1 MSRSRSGSRSR
12 SRSRSGTGRYRMNLT
27 GAKRARPSTIN
38 SIIGFLFS
46 GGYQRHKIFHR
57 DNIFSL
63 YRLLKL
69 ELNLPS
75 NDNKEPPDSKVSEQF
90 QSSYEQIC
98 NMAEIPLLLEKYM
111 VFGLLVCLNSLLTI
125 LTLVPL
131 KLSVIFY
138 QIGHEICTKKIYKER
153 IDWNSTAKR
162 LQWIKR
168 DIITISIS
176 ILALGILSMSRM
188 DISRMYHDI
197 RGQEDIKLYVT
208 FGVLEVADKLCSSL
222 GQDLMNILHQ
232 LPVLPVSSSSIIK
245 FTTFFLLSVLYLA
258 FHAYILIYQTVS
270 LNVAANSYSNALL
283 TLLLSNQFAELKGSV
298 FKKFDREG
306 LFQISMADLAERFQL
321 SLMLGSIALR
331 NLLQV
336 NTIHSGVIPN
346 SWKSLNNWFGAIY
359 GPSTVVL
366 GSEILVDWLKHC
378 YITKFNK
385 VRPRVY
391 NNFLNVLSLDFLE
404 VFKAVSD
411 GDIESDTYELTDY
424 ILLTRRIGLPLL
436 ASIVCCIRIASTDF
450 RQILLPSTSNS
461 FLFSCVVNSTLICLS
476 FSFLVFVRLILS
488 LILVKWALRIKNQ
501 QQEYQEMLRQTE
513 LDKTIDLDN
522 VLSSLDAKL
531 SEEASN
537 DNTDGRPLKLDF
549 DSEISNIANTTSS
562 SPLVDKRR
570 YLKELDVNRASETP
584 SPDSQSSPI
593 NFTFLPGS
601 PNTHTSSINPS
612 TRNYLFNVG
621 EDIPPTPEEKRNRQM
636 TDRRSN
642 ALQDKEEGLGEVN
655 RYEMSSKRIW

>member
-1 MSRSRSGSRSR
+1 
-12 SRSRSGTGRYRMNLT
+12 MNLAGT
-27 GAKRARPSTIN
+27 KKARPSIIN
-38 SIIGFLFS
+38 LIVGFLCS
-46 GGYQRHKIFHR
+46 GGYQKHKIFHR

-75 NDNKEPPDSKVSEQF
+75 NDNKEPEDSKVSEQF
-90 QSSYEQIC
+90 RSSYEQIC
-98 NMAEIPLLLEKYM
+98 NLAEIPLLLEKFM

-131 KLSVIFY
+131 KLFVIFY
-138 QIGHEICTKKIYKER
+138 QIGHEICTKKVYKKQ
-153 IDWNSTAKR
+153 IDWDSTGKR
-162 LQWIKR
+162 LRWVKR

-176 ILALGILSMSRM
+176 ILALGILSMLRM

-222 GQDLMNILHQ
+222 GQDLMNILYQ
-232 LPVLPVSSSSIIK
+232 LPVLPFLSSCIAKFII
-245 FTTFFLLSVLYLA
+245 FFVLSVLYLA

-336 NTIHSGVIPN
+336 NAIHSGVIPN
-346 SWKSLNNWFGAIY
+346 SWKSWNNWFGAIY

-411 GDIESDTYELTDY
+411 GDVESNTYELTDY
-424 ILLTRRIGLPLL
+424 ILLTRRIGLPIL
-436 ASIVCCIRIASTDF
+436 ASIVCCIRMASTDF
-450 RQILLPSTSNS
+450 RQILLPSASNS
-461 FLFSCVVNSTLICLS
+461 FIFTLVINSTLICLC
-476 FSFLVFVRLILS
+476 FSFLVFIRLILN
-488 LILVKWALRIKNQ
+488 LVLVKWALRIKNQ
-501 QQEYQEMLRQTE
+501 QQEYQEMLRKIE
-513 LDKTIDLDN
+513 LGKRIDSDTALPFLD
-522 VLSSLDAKL
+522 VKL
-531 SEEASN
+531 SEEVSN
-537 DNTDGRPLKLDF
+537 DIAESRPLKLGS
-549 DSEISNIANTTSS
+549 DSEMSNIANTTPS
-562 SPLVDKRR
+562 SPLVGKKH
-570 YLKELDVNRASETP
+570 YLKDLDIHSASETP
-584 SPDSQSSPI
+584 SPDSQSSPV
-593 NFTFLPGS
+593 NFTFLPGL

-636 TDRRSN
+636 TDRRPKS
-642 ALQDKEEGLGEVN
+642 LQDKEEGLGDVS